1 MYDIIF
7 KVKQEK
13 SRTQKVRIFNIH
25 AHALTRTAILTHL
38 PPPILNP
45 TRLNTMASEQLECA
59 PPRAPPS
66 LPLHR
71 VAQSRLRG
79 RRRGWLVV

>member
-38 PPPILNP
+38 PPPN
-45 TRLNTMASEQLECA
+45 SESHEA
-59 PPRAPPS
+59 EYD
-66 LPLHR
+66 
-71 VAQSRLRG
+71 G
-79 RRRGWLVV
+79 K